1 MDTLITATVISEERA
16 ADVRPGLERALRWF
30 ELVEAECSRFEPGSD
45 VSRVATRPRTPVP
58 VGPIVLGAV
67 EVALAVAEASG
78 GAFDPTVGGATERR
92 GYDRNYRTGAR
103 VRTEVETAPG
113 WRDVI
118 LDRDAGT
125 IFLRRALLL
134 DLGAVAKG
142 LAVDLALGELARFP
156 GAVVEAGGD
165 LRVRGTNERRR
176 PWRVGVRDPHG
187 AAGHVL
193 IPGDAAIC
201 TSAGYARPATG
212 GGHHLLDPRTGQ
224 SPTGTLSATV
234 IARTC
239 AAADALATAA
249 YVLGPARGIDLLE
262 REAAQ
267 GLIVTQRGT
276 WYTRDLRKVADAA

>member
-16 ADVRPGLERALRWF
+16 GDVRPQLERAVRWF
-30 ELVEAECSRFEPGSD
+30 AVVEAECSRFEPGSE
-45 VSRVATRPRTPVP
+45 VSRLAPRPGTPVP

-78 GAFDPTVGGATERR
+78 GAFDPTVGGAMQRR

-103 VRTEVETAPG
+103 VRTAVETAPS
-113 WRDVI
+113 WRDVV
-118 LDRDAGT
+118 LDGDAGT

-165 LRVRGTNERRR
+165 LRVRGMNERCR

-187 AAGHVL
+187 RAGWVL

-212 GGHHLLDPRTGQ
+212 GGHHLLDPRTGE
-224 SPTGTLSATV
+224 SPTGALSATV
-234 IARTC
+234 IAPTC

-249 YVLGPARGIDLLE
+249 FVLGPARGIELLE

-267 GLIVTQRGT
+267 GLIVTQRGI
-276 WYTRDLRKVADAA
+276 WHTRDLRSVADAA

>member
-1 MDTLITATVISEERA
+1 MDTLITASVISEERA
-16 ADVRPGLERALRWF
+16 GDVRRALERALRWF
-30 ELVEAECSRFEPGSD
+30 ELVEAACSRFEPGSE
-45 VSRVATRPRTPVP
+45 VTRLASRPGNPVR

-78 GAFDPTVGGATERR
+78 GAFDPTVGGALQRR
-92 GYDRNYRTGAR
+92 GFDRSYRTGAR
-103 VRTEVETAPG
+103 VRIPVEAAPS
-113 WRDVI
+113 WRDVV

-165 LRVRGTNERRR
+165 LRVRGTNERCQ
-176 PWRVGVRDPHG
+176 PWLVGVRDEHG
-187 AAGHVL
+187 RAGRLL

-201 TSAGYARPATG
+201 TSAGYARQATG
-212 GGHHLLDPRTGQ
+212 GGHHLLDPRTGE
-224 SPTGTLSATV
+224 SPTGALSATV
-234 IARTC
+234 IAPTC

-249 YVLGPARGIDLLE
+249 FVLGPRRGIDLLE

-267 GLIVTQRGT
+267 GLIVTRRGIRN
-276 WYTRDLRKVADAA
+276 TRDLCMVADAA